1 MFDKIDLNNL
11 NKKAYHIG
19 NLEQKVIDLLQLQI
33 TPGIILIDVSNIKHI
48 EKHKAKFKSEAEY
61 VQHIQSITEIILNPD
76 FVGVHPDGISIEFFK
91 KIDEILVLA
100 IRIRPHEPFWVR
112 TVFPITP
119 DKLQTYIDAGTLKKY

>member
-19 NLEQKVIDLLQLQI
+19 NLEQKVIELLQLQI
-33 TPGIILIDVSNIKHI
+33 TPGIILIDVANIKHT
-48 EKHKAKFKSEAEY
+48 EKHKAKFKSEADY
-61 VQHIQSITEIILNPD
+61 IKHIESITEIIQNPD
-76 FVGVHPDGISIEFFK
+76 FVGIHPDGISIEFFK

-100 IRIRPHEPFWVR
+100 IRMRPQEPFWVR

-119 DKLQTYIDAGTLKKY
+119 DKLQTYINAGTLKKY